1 MSALSAICVFC
12 GSASGD
18 DPDFGDAAGT
28 VGRLL
33 AARQTTLVYGGG
45 SVGLMGVLADTV
57 LEAGGEVVGVLPRDL
72 FVRESVHRGLTELV
86 EVASMHERK
95 RHMYERA
102 DAFLT
107 LPGGLGTLEELAE
120 IATWAQLG
128 LHRKPIGI
136 LDVAGYFAPLIT
148 FLDRAVERGFL
159 EADTRAAIVHDDD
172 PERLLDRLST
182 TRPAPT
188 GRWITSPD
196 RT

>member
-1 MSALSAICVFC
+1 MSELSAICVFC

-18 DPDFGDAAGT
+18 DPAFRKATVAVGD
-28 VGRLL
+28 LL
-33 AARQTTLVYGGG
+33 VARGITLVYGGG

-57 LEAGGEVVGVLPRDL
+57 LGAGGDVVGVLPRDL
-72 FVRESVHRGLTELV
+72 FVRESVHRGVSELV
-86 EVASMHERK
+86 EVSSMHERK
-95 RHMYERA
+95 QRMYERA

-136 LDVAGYFAPLIT
+136 LEVAGYFAPLIT

-172 PERLLDRLST
+172 PARLLELLT
-182 TRPAPT
+182 TTTPAPT
-188 GRWITSPD
+188 GRWITSPE

>member
-1 MSALSAICVFC
+1 MPDLSAVCVFC

-18 DPDFGDAAGT
+18 DPTFGDAAGT

-33 AARQTTLVYGGG
+33 AARGITLVYGGG
-45 SVGLMGVLADTV
+45 SVGLMGVLADTA
-57 LEAGGEVVGVLPRDL
+57 LDAGGEVVGVLPRDL
-72 FVRESVHRGLTELV
+72 FVRESVHRGLTDLV
-86 EVASMHERK
+86 EVDSMHERK
-95 RHMYERA
+95 RRMYERA

-136 LDVAGYFAPLIT
+136 LEVAGYFAPLIA

-159 EADTRAAIVHDDD
+159 AAETRAAIIDDED

-182 TRPAPT
+182 PRPAPT